1 MWRQF
6 WFLGQWRHRS
16 WWYDSLLSQ
25 GAECGLGQ
33 ADSSFTRRHRSRA
46 WRQSAGVLMLKSSR
60 CCDRDIRSVRASQ
73 AWASLCNENCC
84 REICWLTSG
93 KSSRRSRNGNPFTRF
108 CSAKTGLSSPRPRLT
123 RLSSSPVETNG
134 MSHERNNTASAGL
147 VESAVKTPPN
157 GPHRGT
163 RSRRMTRVG
172 NPSFRVDLSTR
183 CSSVAP
189 PNFNRLLSRPIR
201 ELLPPA
207 RMQTSQEKLS
217 QAGFVIDSRI
227 TRPP

>member
-1 MWRQF
+1 
-6 WFLGQWRHRS
+6 
-16 WWYDSLLSQ
+16 
-25 GAECGLGQ
+25 
-33 ADSSFTRRHRSRA
+33 
-46 WRQSAGVLMLKSSR
+46 
-60 CCDRDIRSVRASQ
+60 
-73 AWASLCNENCC
+73 
-84 REICWLTSG
+84 
-93 KSSRRSRNGNPFTRF
+93 
-108 CSAKTGLSSPRPRLT
+108 
-123 RLSSSPVETNG
+123 
-134 MSHERNNTASAGL
+134 
-147 VESAVKTPPN
+147 
-157 GPHRGT
+157 
-163 RSRRMTRVG
+163 VG